1 MILLSAA
8 KQLLRTKNLENRGD
22 FNICIEYYLFV
33 FMSYSKEE
41 RAIPQFHHTELLKDY
56 KVDGIR
62 LVSVPHMSGR
72 SEVDENDLVNV
83 RTNVGVAGEL

>member
-33 FMSYSKEE
+33 FMSCSKEE
-41 RAIPQFHHTELLKDY
+41 PAFLKDY
-56 KVDGIR
+56 EVDGIR
-62 LVSVPHMSGR
+62 LGSVPHMSGR